1 MKVSYA
7 SCTQEQFN
15 QLKADH
21 FLVPGRLY
29 WLSDTGKIM
38 RANSESSCTSYSD
51 QIHLVDA
58 YPADGIEG
66 HLYVSSS
73 SGRAKIYQNGVY
85 ITLTGEGGGSG
96 GSGSIDLDD
105 VWRVLNNKLDK
116 TALQWKQFS

>member
-29 WLSDTGKIM
+29 WLLDTGKIM
-38 RANSESSCTSYSD
+38 RADSESSYTSYSN
-51 QIHLVDA
+51 QLHVVDS
-58 YPADGIEG
+58 YPAEGIEDN
-66 HLYVSSS
+66 LYVNVNN
-73 SGRAKIYQNGVY
+73 GRAKIYRGGVY
-85 ITLTGEGGGSG
+85 ITLTGEGGGGS
-96 GSGSIDLDD
+96 SGSIDLDD

-116 TALQWKQFS
+116 SALQWKKF